1 MADELVIFVAAGE
14 ERAAAVA
21 ADDQRGGAAAL
32 PSEASGRELSER
44 RAGID
49 VQAIN
54 GEELGTSGSA
64 AFAGDA
70 TAQVRRFA
78 GGSPHGRVSDQRG
91 AAGVEGTAAK
101 AKLGTLVFG
110 EGMGGDATV
119 IHGGGGAPG

>member
-1 MADELVIFVAAGE
+1 MIFVTAGK

-21 ADDQRGGAAAL
+21 ADEDQRGGAAAL
-32 PSEASGRELSER
+32 PAEASGRELSER

-64 AFAGDA
+64 AFARDA

>member
-64 AFAGDA
+64 VFAGDA
-70 TAQVRRFA
+70 TTQVTAVRR
-78 GGSPHGRVSDQRG
+78 PRPWQR
-91 AAGVEGTAAK
+91 
-101 AKLGTLVFG
+101 
-110 EGMGGDATV
+110 
-119 IHGGGGAPG
+119 PP